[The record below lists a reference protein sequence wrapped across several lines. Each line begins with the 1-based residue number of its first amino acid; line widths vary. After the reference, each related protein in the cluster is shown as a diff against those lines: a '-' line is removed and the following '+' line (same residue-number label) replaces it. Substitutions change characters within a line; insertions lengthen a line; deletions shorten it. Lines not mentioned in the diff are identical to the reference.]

1 MRNLSELKEELLQDS
16 DVRKEYDLLAPEY
29 QVKKAIIE
37 ARKSLNITQLELAK
51 RTGIDRADI
60 SKLENGNANPSL
72 KTLQRLANGLG
83 ISFQINF
90 TPQNK

>member
-1 MRNLSELKEELLQDS
+1 MRHLSELKEELLQDS

>member
-1 MRNLSELKEELLQDS
+1 MRKFNELKEELLQDS
-16 DVRKEYDLLAPEY
+16 NVRKEYDLLGPEY

-37 ARKSLNITQLELAK
+37 ARKSLNITQFELAK

>member
-16 DVRKEYDLLAPEY
+16 NVRKEYDLLDPEY

>member
-1 MRNLSELKEELLQDS
+1 MRNLSELKQELLQNS
-16 DVRKEYDLLAPEY
+16 NVRKEYDLLGPEY

>member
-16 DVRKEYDLLAPEY
+16 NVRKEYDLLGPEY